1 MATRIELEHALSG
14 MPGIEEVT
22 VVGDHSLIATVVS
35 RSFKDLDEA
44 FRQEAVWKYL
54 REKLGSIALQN
65 VEFTIYQHARRECGV
80 SITSL
85 RCLKAP
91 V

>member
-65 VEFTIYQHARRECGV
+65 VEFIFTNTPEENAA
-80 SITSL
+80 SL
-85 RCLKAP
+85 SPPSAA
-91 V
+91 